1 MGSKPRLSLV
11 GGLPERRAAN
21 DLVTAVCSQPAA
33 SSLDDRIVRSL
44 NAIAARPDERW
55 TVARLAKVAGLSRA
69 AFARRFAA
77 EVGAPP
83 LRHLAALRMRR
94 AAELLAG
101 TDASL
106 ADIAARV
113 GYANEF
119 ALSRAFHRLVGAPP
133 AAYRRMVRAVPSSFA
148 PRCLAA

>member
-1 MGSKPRLSLV
+1 V
-11 GGLPERRAAN
+11 AA
-21 DLVTAVCSQPAA
+21 A
-33 SSLDDRIVRSL
+33 
-44 NAIAARPDERW
+44 PDERW

-83 LRHLAALRMRR
+83 LRHVAALRMAR
-94 AAELLAG
+94 AADLLAR

-106 ADIAARV
+106 ADIAART

-133 AAYRRMVRAVPSSFA
+133 GAYRRLVRAAPSSSR
-148 PRCLAA
+148 PMCLAA

>member
-1 MGSKPRLSLV
+1 MGSKEPLSLV
-11 GGLPERRAAN
+11 GSLPRPRAAN
-21 DLVTAVCSQPAA
+21 DVAAAAFDGRIARALAAV
-33 SSLDDRIVRSL
+33 
-44 NAIAARPDERW
+44 AARPDERW

-83 LRHLAALRMRR
+83 LRHVAALRMAR
-94 AAELLAG
+94 AADLLAR

-106 ADIAARV
+106 ADIAART

-133 AAYRRMVRAVPSSFA
+133 GAYRRLVRAAPSSSR
-148 PRCLAA
+148 PMCLAA

>member
-1 MGSKPRLSLV
+1 MRSSLSMA
-11 GGLPERRAAN
+11 GLLGKRAAN
-21 DLVTAVCSQPAA
+21 DVARRARDA
-33 SSLDDRIVRSL
+33 RIVRAL
-44 NAIAARPDERW
+44 EALAARPTERW

-94 AAELLAG
+94 AAELLGG

-119 ALSRAFHRLVGAPP
+119 
-133 AAYRRMVRAVPSSFA
+133 
-148 PRCLAA
+148 

>member
-11 GGLPERRAAN
+11 GSPSGQRAAN
-21 DLVTAVCSQPAA
+21 DVAPRVARAPDARIARALAAVE
-33 SSLDDRIVRSL
+33 
-44 NAIAARPDERW
+44 ARPDARW
-55 TVARLAKVAGLSRA
+55 TVAGLARIAGLSRA

-83 LRHLAALRMRR
+83 LRHVAAVRMRR
-94 AAELLAG
+94 AADLLAG

-106 ADIAARV
+106 ADVAARV

-133 AAYRRMVRAVPSSFA
+133 GVYRRRARAVPASSR